1 MVELVSPGGVTVL
14 ARDEAVRGMLDVGFR
29 HVEKATRDEGR
40 ADEGQGGG
48 LEDMSKQELVD
59 YARERGIA
67 VNQRDNKST
76 ILAVIKG
83 HI

>member
-14 ARDEAVRGMLDVGFR
+14 ARDDAVRGMLDVGFR
-29 HVEKATRDEGR
+29 HVEKAVRDEGHD
-40 ADEGQGGG
+40 DEGQGEE

-59 YARERGIA
+59 YAKEHGIA

-83 HI
+83 SL